1 MRCSRRRSRSSSSR
15 RSISSATSSGRSAL
29 ARRAS
34 VVALFVVALAVAG
47 PAVGQSGERL
57 ARLTEESATREA
69 LAHPKIA
76 SWLERY
82 PPDPRTSAEYR
93 EKSRNWLVK
102 AWSGE
107 AGQIVQAVVS
117 DPTGI
122 VEEAWTGPQVA
133 WKMARGSDGSFG
145 GKTLLTPWVWVAFCA
160 VFFVGLADVRRPLSL
175 RNLDL
180 LTLLGFSVSLL
191 FFSRGEVFTSVPL
204 VYPVLAYLLVRG
216 LVVGL
221 RRREDALR
229 PVWPTWAFAAAAVF
243 LLGFRVGL
251 NVETPRGVIDV
262 GLAGVVGASRIVD
275 GQAPYGNMPQRGDLE
290 PCGPEDAE
298 GQVRE
303 RIQTNG
309 RCEAAIERGD
319 TYGPVSYLAYVPAT
333 LVFPWSGKW
342 DSLPAAHAT
351 SIAFD
356 LLTIVGLALV
366 GWRFGGVRLAAVL
379 AFAWTAYPF
388 TAYALNSN
396 TNDTIMPAFLV
407 FGFWLASSAWAR
419 GGAVA
424 LAGWAKFGAL
434 LVAPLW
440 ASYPSVSRDR
450 VVRFAAGF
458 VAATVVAFSILLLE
472 PGLWGAAQA
481 FWERTVAFQSA
492 RDSPFSLWGWGQYHA
507 EGIPDL
513 GFLQPVFAVLAVVLA
528 LGVALVPGE
537 KGPVQLAAL
546 TAAILVAFQLALTHW
561 FYLYLP
567 WILPFVLL
575 WLLLPRDQ
583 TNGTRTASI
592 EVALPDSASQSI
604 TAPSI
609 RTSP

>member
-1 MRCSRRRSRSSSSR
+1 
-15 RSISSATSSGRSAL
+15 
-29 ARRAS
+29 
-34 VVALFVVALAVAG
+34 
-47 PAVGQSGERL
+47 
-57 ARLTEESATREA
+57 
-69 LAHPKIA
+69 
-76 SWLERY
+76 
-82 PPDPRTSAEYR
+82 
-93 EKSRNWLVK
+93 VK
-102 AWSGE
+102 VWDDE
-107 AGQIVQAVVS
+107 AGQIAQAVVS
-117 DPTGI
+117 DSTGI
-122 VEEAWTGPQVA
+122 VDEAWTGPQVA
-133 WKMARGSDGSFG
+133 WKMARGTKGSFG
-145 GKTLLTPWVWVAFCA
+145 GKTLLMPSVWIAFCVIFLA
-160 VFFVGLADVRRPLSL
+160 GLADVRRPFSL

-180 LTLLGFSVSLL
+180 LALLGFSVSLL
-191 FFSRGEVFTSVPL
+191 FFERGEIFASVPL
-204 VYPVLAYLLVRG
+204 VYPVLLYLLVRG
-216 LVVGL
+216 ILVGL

-229 PVWPTWAFAAAAVF
+229 PVWPTWVLAAAAVF

-262 GLAGVVGASRIVD
+262 GLASVVGASRIVVD

-290 PCGPEDAE
+290 PCGPADEE
-298 GQVRE
+298 GRVRE

-356 LLTIVGLALV
+356 VLTILGLVLI
-366 GWRFGGVRLAAVL
+366 GRRFGGARLAAIL

-388 TAYALNSN
+388 TAYTLNAN

-407 FGFWLASSAWAR
+407 FGFWLVSSAWAR
-419 GGAVA
+419 GSAVA

-440 ASYPSVSRDR
+440 AAYPSLSRER
-450 VVRFAAGF
+450 IVRFAAGF
-458 VAATVVAFSILLLE
+458 AVATVVAFSILLLE
-472 PGLWGAAQA
+472 PSLWGAVQA
-481 FWERTVAFQSA
+481 FWERTFAYQSA

-507 EGIPDL
+507 EGIPDF
-513 GFLQPVFAVLAVVLA
+513 GFLQPVFAVLAVV
-528 LGVALVPGE
+528 VALAVAVAPLE

-546 TAAILVAFQLALTHW
+546 TAAILVAFQLSLTHW

-567 WILPFVLL
+567 WIVPFVLL

-583 TNGTRTASI
+583 PNGTRTASI
-592 EVALPDSASQSI
+592 EVALPDSASQSM

>member
-1 MRCSRRRSRSSSSR
+1 
-15 RSISSATSSGRSAL
+15 
-29 ARRAS
+29 
-34 VVALFVVALAVAG
+34 
-47 PAVGQSGERL
+47 
-57 ARLTEESATREA
+57 
-69 LAHPKIA
+69 
-76 SWLERY
+76 
-82 PPDPRTSAEYR
+82 
-93 EKSRNWLVK
+93 VK
-102 AWSGE
+102 VWSGE
-107 AGQIVQAVVS
+107 AGQVAQAVVS

-133 WKMARGSDGSFG
+133 WKMARGSEGSFG
-145 GKTLLTPWVWVAFCA
+145 GKTLLTPWVWAAFCL
-160 VFFVGLADVRRPLSL
+160 VFLVGLADVRRPLSL

-180 LTLLGFSVSLL
+180 LALLAFSISLV
-191 FFSRGEVFTSVPL
+191 FFSRGEIFASVPL
-204 VYPVLAYLLVRG
+204 VYPVLGYLLVRG
-216 LVVGL
+216 LLVGL
-221 RRREDALR
+221 RRREAALR
-229 PVWPTWAFAAAAVF
+229 PFWPTWAIAAAAVF

-251 NVETPRGVIDV
+251 NIETPRGVIDV
-262 GLAGVVGASRIVD
+262 GLAGVVGASRIVVD

-290 PCGPEDAE
+290 PCGPADSE

-333 LVFPWSGKW
+333 IVFPWSGRW

-356 LLTIVGLALV
+356 LLTILGLALV
-366 GWRFGGVRLAAVL
+366 GWRFGGLRLAVVL

-388 TAYALNSN
+388 TAYALNAN
-396 TNDTIMPAFLV
+396 TNDTVMPALLV
-407 FGFWLASSAWAR
+407 FGFWLASSSWAG

-440 ASYPSVSRDR
+440 ASYPRLTRER

-458 VAATVVAFSILLLE
+458 AAGTVAAFAILLLE
-472 PGLWGAAQA
+472 PSVWEAAQT

-513 GFLQPVFAVLAVVLA
+513 GFLQPVFAVLAVALA
-528 LGVALVPGE
+528 LALALVPAE

-546 TAAILVAFQLALTHW
+546 TAAILVAFQFALTHW

-567 WILPFVLL
+567 WIVPFVLL

-592 EVALPDSASQSI
+592 EVALPESASHSM